1 MNALDNGQFDH
12 PLLDTFD
19 LVRISNEDLDIGG
32 RFTRNLAA
40 INGVMSFRIRDGRR
54 PLMGMEQEISVQAM
68 RREGSLT
75 PCYNADRYGT
85 DITVIGDGQPQLYGF
100 IKMLA
105 GGMQMVAG
113 PNGTAAA
120 HGTKGIVARGLPG
133 TRLLTTENNVRL
145 VLWIDADRLERGL
158 TAWNGE
164 APRRALEF
172 VPAIDWDA
180 GPVAAVWRMITHLE
194 QELRDPFGLTTEP
207 VAFESF
213 TDLLV
218 QTILSRLQHNYSA
231 RLRRSVGAAVPA
243 HLRRAEAF
251 MYASADRPIRL
262 ADIAAA
268 AGCSLSAL
276 QAAFRRFRDTTALG
290 ALRDIRLR
298 RARETLLKANDDEAT
313 GTIARRFGF
322 TNPSRFIAAYGRCF
336 GERPSE
342 TRRKGQIQSLIR
354 YTNRPSC

>member
-1 MNALDNGQFDH
+1 
-12 PLLDTFD
+12 
-19 LVRISNEDLDIGG
+19 
-32 RFTRNLAA
+32 
-40 INGVMSFRIRDGRR
+40 
-54 PLMGMEQEISVQAM
+54 
-68 RREGSLT
+68 
-75 PCYNADRYGT
+75 
-85 DITVIGDGQPQLYGF
+85 
-100 IKMLA
+100 
-105 GGMQMVAG
+105 
-113 PNGTAAA
+113 
-120 HGTKGIVARGLPG
+120 
-133 TRLLTTENNVRL
+133 
-145 VLWIDADRLERGL
+145 
-158 TAWNGE
+158 
-164 APRRALEF
+164 
-172 VPAIDWDA
+172 
-180 GPVAAVWRMITHLE
+180 
-194 QELRDPFGLTTEP
+194 
-207 VAFESF
+207 
-213 TDLLV
+213 
-218 QTILSRLQHNYSA
+218 
-231 RLRRSVGAAVPA
+231 
-243 HLRRAEAF
+243 